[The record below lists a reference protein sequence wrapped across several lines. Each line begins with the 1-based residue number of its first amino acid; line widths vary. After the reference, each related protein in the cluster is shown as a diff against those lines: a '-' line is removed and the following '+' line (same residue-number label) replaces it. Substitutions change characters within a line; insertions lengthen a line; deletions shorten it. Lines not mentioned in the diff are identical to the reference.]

1 MSYVL
6 LSTQNLTK
14 SFGGIMA
21 NKGINFQIRQGEVVA
36 IIGPNGSGKTTF
48 YNLLTGI
55 TKCTEGTITFEG
67 QNITGMKPQDIT
79 KLGISRTFQNI
90 RLFRDLTVEQNIEV
104 ARHCRTSSNMW
115 DALVHSK
122 KYREEKAH
130 NKEVIEMAMEYVG
143 LTDKRDWKATNLP
156 YGMQRKLEIARA
168 LATEPKLVLLD
179 EPAAGMNP
187 KEKDEL
193 MDIIRRLAK
202 DNYSVILIEHA
213 MRVVMNI
220 ADRIVVFNYGEK
232 IADGLPEE
240 IRNNPPVIQAY
251 LGKGASADGTA

>member
-1 MSYVL
+1 MSHVL

-21 NKGINFQIRQGEVVA
+21 NKRIDFHVNQGEVVA

-55 TKCTEGTITFEG
+55 TKSTEGTITFEG
-67 QNITGMKPQDIT
+67 QNITGMKPQEIT
-79 KLGISRTFQNI
+79 RLGIGRTFQNI
-90 RLFRDLTVEQNIEV
+90 RLFKDLTVAENIEV

-115 DALVHSK
+115 DALIHSK
-122 KYREEKAH
+122 KYKEESVH
-130 NKEVIEMAMEYVG
+130 NKEVTQMAMEYVG
-143 LTDKRDWKATNLP
+143 LADKKDWKATNLA

-168 LATEPKLVLLD
+168 LATEPKLILLD

-193 MDIIRRLAK
+193 MDIMHKLAG
-202 DNYSVILIEHA
+202 DGYSIVLIEHA

-240 IRNNPPVIQAY
+240 IRNNKTVIEAY

>member
-1 MSYVL
+1 MSQEL
-6 LSTQNLTK
+6 LSTHNLTK

-21 NKGINFQIRQGEVVA
+21 NKGINFHINKGEVVA

-55 TKCTEGTITFEG
+55 TRCTEGTITFEG
-67 QNITGMKPQDIT
+67 ENITGMHPQDIT

-90 RLFRDLTVEQNIEV
+90 RLFRDLTVAQNIEV
-104 ARHCRTSSNMW
+104 ARHCRTSTNMW
-115 DALVHSK
+115 DALVHSR
-122 KYREEKAH
+122 KYQSEKEH
-130 NKEVIEMAMEYVG
+130 NQEVIDTCMEYVG
-143 LTDKRDWKATNLP
+143 LADKKDWKATNLP

-168 LATEPKLVLLD
+168 LATEPKLILLD

-193 MDIIRRLAK
+193 MDITRKLSK
-202 DNYSVILIEHA
+202 DGYSVILIEHA

-220 ADRIVVFNYGEK
+220 ADRIAVFNYGEK

-240 IRNNPPVIQAY
+240 IRNNPTVIQAY

>member
-1 MSYVL
+1 MSEVL
-6 LSTQNLTK
+6 LSTQNLSK

-21 NKGINFQIRQGEVVA
+21 NKDINFHINRGEIVA

-55 TKCTEGTITFEG
+55 TRCSGGTITFEG
-67 QNITGMKPQDIT
+67 QNITGKKPQEIT

-90 RLFRDLTVEQNIEV
+90 RLFGTLSVAQNVEI

-115 DALVHSK
+115 DALWHTK
-122 KYREEKAH
+122 KYESERMHNREVVERC
-130 NKEVIEMAMEYVG
+130 MEYVG
-143 LTDKRDWKATNLP
+143 IADKKDWKATNLP

-168 LATEPKLVLLD
+168 LATDPKLILLD

-187 KEKDEL
+187 KEKEEL
-193 MDIIRRLAK
+193 MEIIRKLSS
-202 DNYSVILIEHA
+202 DGYSVILIEHA

-220 ADRIVVFNYGEK
+220 ADRVSVFNYGEK
-232 IADGLPEE
+232 IADGLPAE
-240 IRNNPPVIQAY
+240 IRNNPVVIQAY
-251 LGKGASADGTA
+251 LGKGASADGNA